1 MVSLETFNSVKE
13 KYGRQASWA
22 IWGPFGE
29 RPRDNMDDLSI
40 FDEPSLHSTL
50 PQLTTEYVLV
60 GLNIS
65 TRDIV
70 IPLSNFHGRNGEV
83 YKVRYALHETDL
95 WGAYMTDILKDFRDS
110 RADPVSRFLKTPD
123 GPPFEK
129 QNVESFRAEL
139 ETVGA
144 ENATLIAFGKVVYD
158 ILTRHFGGKQRILKI
173 DHYGYRI
180 NKEIYK
186 YRVHNSL
193 SQARAIQAASI

>member
-22 IWGPFGE
+22 IWGPFGAK
-29 RPRDNMDDLSI
+29 PKDHMDDLSI
-40 FDEPSLHSTL
+40 FDDPSLHSTL
-50 PQLTTEYVLV
+50 PQLTADYVLV

-65 TRDIV
+65 TRDIT
-70 IPLSNFHGRNGEV
+70 IPLSNFHGKNGEV
-83 YKVRYALHETDL
+83 YKVRYALHKTDL

-110 RADPVSRFLKTPD
+110 KADSVSRFLKTPD
-123 GPPFEK
+123 GLRFEK
-129 QNVESFRAEL
+129 HNVESFRAEL

-144 ENATLIAFGKVVYD
+144 ESATLVAFGSVVYD
-158 ILTRHFGGKQRILKI
+158 ILTRHFGDRQRILKI

-186 YRVHNSL
+186 HRVHNSL
-193 SQARAIQAASI
+193 SQASST

>member
-22 IWGPFGE
+22 IWGSFGKK
-29 RPRDNMDDLSI
+29 PKDNMDDLSI
-40 FDEPSLHSTL
+40 FDEPRLHSTL
-50 PQLTTEYVLV
+50 PQLTTDYVLV

-70 IPLSNFHGRNGEV
+70 IPLSNFHGKNGEV

-110 RADPVSRFLKTPD
+110 KADSVLRFLKTSE

-129 QNVESFRAEL
+129 ENVESFRAEL
-139 ETVGA
+139 ATVGA
-144 ENATLIAFGKVVYD
+144 ENAVLVAFGSVVYD
-158 ILTRHFGGKQRILKI
+158 ILIRHFGGRQRILKI

-180 NKEIYK
+180 TKEIYK
-186 YRVHNSL
+186 HRVLNSL
-193 SQARAIQAASI
+193 RCLSK